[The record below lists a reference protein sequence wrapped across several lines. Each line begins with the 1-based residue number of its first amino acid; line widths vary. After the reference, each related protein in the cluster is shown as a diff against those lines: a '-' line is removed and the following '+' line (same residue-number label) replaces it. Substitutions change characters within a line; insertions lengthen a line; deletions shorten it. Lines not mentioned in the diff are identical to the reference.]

1 MRLTA
6 GLAISAT
13 LLHVAMLSLHVA
25 IIATLA
31 LSGDANASE
40 RSAQIVICT
49 PAPRLG
55 IASAVSATTDN
66 APANNPETASATF
79 CPVCSSGTG
88 IAWVQP
94 ETPQLPI
101 LLDPGNQQKAS
112 YSPGIGIFRHEAM
125 RKQIRGPPRRI

>member
-6 GLAISAT
+6 GIAISAT
-13 LLHVAMLSLHVA
+13 LLHVVMLSLH
-25 IIATLA
+25 IAMITTLA

-40 RSAQIVICT
+40 RSAKIVICT

-55 IASAVSATTDN
+55 IASAVSASNDN
-66 APANNPETASATF
+66 ESPNNPETVSATF
-79 CPVCSSGTG
+79 CPVCASGMGLT
-88 IAWVQP
+88 WVQP

-112 YSPGIGIFRHEAM
+112 YSPGIGIFRHEAI